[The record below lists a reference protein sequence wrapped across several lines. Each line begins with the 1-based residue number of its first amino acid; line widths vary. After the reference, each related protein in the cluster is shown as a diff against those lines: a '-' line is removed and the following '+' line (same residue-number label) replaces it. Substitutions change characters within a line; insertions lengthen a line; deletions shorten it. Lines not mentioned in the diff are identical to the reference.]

1 MTLVTAKNG
10 GLTRAQTDCGAPQL
24 TEMEATS
31 TIYVPWPESCGQP
44 VTKSR
49 KGQNRLKQD
58 KRSTIMRAYA
68 GARLRALKDNCSRA
82 EAARRARDAYR
93 IATKAWDAQ
102 PESCGQPVTKSR
114 KGRIRLKQDKRS
126 TLMRAYASARIRALK
141 DNCSGEVAAR
151 RGRDAYRT
159 ATKAWALCE
168 AV

>member
-1 MTLVTAKNG
+1 MRGKPADEADEEILGDITVTLVTAKNG

-31 TIYVPWPESCGQP
+31 TIYVPW
-44 VTKSR
+44 
-49 KGQNRLKQD
+49 
-58 KRSTIMRAYA
+58 
-68 GARLRALKDNCSRA
+68 
-82 EAARRARDAYR
+82 
-93 IATKAWDAQ
+93 

-159 ATKAWALCE
+159 ATTAWALCE